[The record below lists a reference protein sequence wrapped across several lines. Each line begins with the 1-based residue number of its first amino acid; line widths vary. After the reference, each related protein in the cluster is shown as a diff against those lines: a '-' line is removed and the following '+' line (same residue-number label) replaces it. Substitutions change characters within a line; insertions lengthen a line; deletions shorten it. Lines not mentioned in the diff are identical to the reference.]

1 MIIPILT
8 KDELR
13 LKIDELEDAITMQC
27 LHFEKDLDKLKI
39 LLEDFKKELGV

>member
-8 KDELR
+8 KDELQ
-13 LKIDELEDAITMQC
+13 LKIDELEDAITMDC
-27 LHFEKDLDKLKI
+27 LHFERDLDRLKV